1 MPPFWGATNNQGQG
15 TTFRAEMTGRHLWKR
30 RWFRVTAIVAA
41 LAVVAGATEAG
52 WLAYRYASLRRVD
65 IAKGVLAGGASR
77 NEPQNYLLVGT
88 DSRAFVTGQADA
100 AAYGT
105 TADVGLPHADTILL
119 VRTFPAT
126 GKVALVSFPRD
137 LWVPVSGTPG
147 SERINTAIQGGG
159 PARLIKTIGE
169 DFGIAV
175 HHYVEIDFRGFKG
188 LVNSVGGVDVPF
200 AARARD
206 WDEQKQINPTGL
218 VVDTPGCVR
227 LGGDQALAYVR
238 SRHYQQ
244 FVDGAWR
251 PDPAGDLNRIA
262 RQQDFIRRILRRA
275 LSQGLLNPRRVNKL
289 LQVAVDNVGLDS
301 GIGLRDMEALSRR
314 LRLGPESLHTYA
326 LPTTPGRT
334 PGGADVLY
342 LDSAA
347 ATPILDVFRGK
358 TDAPAVLLAGDVR
371 VQVLD
376 TSATR
381 QRAAAAAYHLAA
393 SGFGVEGTAASAE
406 RPAKTTVRYPPNAR
420 PAAELIASHL
430 AGGAN
435 LVEDATLPAGAPLT
449 LTLGNDWRGVTAPS
463 ADATSTAPGPTTTPT
478 TEATPQEDATAA
490 AC

>member
-1 MPPFWGATNNQGQG
+1 
-15 TTFRAEMTGRHLWKR
+15 MTGGHWWKR
-30 RWFRVTAIVAA
+30 RWVKVTAIVV
-41 LAVVAGATEAG
+41 AVAVAAGATEAG
-52 WLAYRYASLRRVD
+52 WLAYRYASLRRVA
-65 IAKGVLAGGASR
+65 IAKGVLAEGASG
-77 NEPQNYLLVGT
+77 NDPQNYLLVGT

-188 LVNSVGGVDVPF
+188 LVNSIGGVDVPF
-200 AARARD
+200 AAPARD
-206 WDEQKQINPTGL
+206 WDEAKQNNPTGL
-218 VVDTPGCVR
+218 SVANPGCVR
-227 LGGDQALAYVR
+227 LDGDQALAYVR

-262 RQQDFIRRILRRA
+262 RQQDFIRRVLRRA
-275 LSQGLLNPRRVNKL
+275 LAKGLLNPRRVNKL
-289 LQVAVDNVGLDS
+289 LKVAGDNVGLDGS
-301 GIGLRDMEALSRR
+301 LGLRDMEALSSR

-342 LDSAA
+342 LDDAA
-347 ATPILDVFRGK
+347 AGPILDVFRGK
-358 TDAPAVLLAGDVR
+358 TDEPAVLLAGDVR
-371 VQVLD
+371 VRVLD

-393 SGFGVEGTAASAE
+393 AGFGVEGTAASPE
-406 RPAKTTVRYPPNAR
+406 RPAKTTVRYPTNAR
-420 PAAELIASHL
+420 GAAELVASHL
-430 AGGAN
+430 AGGAA
-435 LVEDATLPAGAPLT
+435 LVEDATLPQGAPLT
-449 LTLGNDWRGVTAPS
+449 LTLGNDWRGVAAPSASTTAPS
-463 ADATSTAPGPTTTPT
+463 PDATTT
-478 TEATPQEDATAA
+478 TEAAPTGDAASA